1 MNARNIIVW
10 STKTQQKQVVST
22 GAETLAELKADL
34 AAAGIDTKDM
44 TFYEGLTKTE
54 LKADA
59 SLLPKDV
66 NYKGTVTNE
75 LVIMLTVV
83 NNKISSGRALTR
95 PEVYREMKRS
105 TVLADRCKA
114 VFGRPYTQVSTAELE
129 ALINREK
136 AAAARKVPVK
146 PSVKAVVPTTR
157 PNVLV
162 GLATLAEA
170 LFTEGVL
177 SPTTYNEITVA
188 LGSTPKEIKVGSYTL
203 DEMNQ
208 MFDFAK
214 K

>member
-34 AAAGIDTKDM
+34 QAANIDIKDM

-105 TVLADRCKA
+105 PFLADRCKT

-136 AAAARKVPVK
+136 TAAARKAPK
-146 PSVKAVVPTTR
+146 PSVKVVVPTTR

-177 SPTTYNEITVA
+177 SPATYNEITVA

>member
-22 GAETLAELKADL
+22 GAETLADLKADL

-66 NYKGTVTNE
+66 SYKGTVTNE

-95 PEVYREMKRS
+95 TEVYREMKRNPF
-105 TVLADRCKA
+105 LADRCKA
-114 VFGRPYTQVSTAELE
+114 VFGRSYTQVSTAELE

-136 AAAARKVPVK
+136 AAAARKAPK
-146 PSVKAVVPTTR
+146 PSVKVVVPTTR

-177 SPTTYNEITVA
+177 SPATYSEITVA

>member
-22 GAETLAELKADL
+22 GAETLGQLKDDL
-34 AAAGIDTKDM
+34 QAANIDIKDM

-75 LVIMLTVV
+75 LVIMLTIV

-136 AAAARKVPVK
+136 AAAARKAPVK
-146 PSVKAVVPTTR
+146 TSVKAVVPTTR

-177 SPTTYNEITVA
+177 SPATYSEITLA

-208 MFDFAK
+208 MFDFANK
-214 K
+214 

>member
-1 MNARNIIVW
+1 MDR
-10 STKTQQKQVVST
+10 
-22 GAETLAELKADL
+22 KA
-34 AAAGIDTKDM
+34 
-44 TFYEGLTKTE
+44 F
-54 LKADA
+54 
-59 SLLPKDV
+59 
-66 NYKGTVTNE
+66 
-75 LVIMLTVV
+75 
-83 NNKISSGRALTR
+83 
-95 PEVYREMKRS
+95 
-105 TVLADRCKA
+105 
-114 VFGRPYTQVSTAELE
+114 
-129 ALINREK
+129 
-136 AAAARKVPVK
+136 VK
-146 PSVKAVVPTTR
+146 PSVKVVVPTTR

>member
-22 GAETLAELKADL
+22 GAETLGQLKDDL
-34 AAAGIDTKDM
+34 QAANIDIKDM

-136 AAAARKVPVK
+136 AAAARRAPVK
-146 PSVKAVVPTTR
+146 TSVKAVVPTTR

-177 SPTTYNEITVA
+177 SPATYSEITLA
-188 LGSTPKEIKVGSYTL
+188 LGSTPKEIKVGSYTI

>member
-34 AAAGIDTKDM
+34 AAANIDTRDM

>member
-34 AAAGIDTKDM
+34 QAANIDIKDM

-105 TVLADRCKA
+105 TVLADRCKE

-136 AAAARKVPVK
+136 AAAARKAPVK
-146 PSVKAVVPTTR
+146 TSVKAVVPTTR

-177 SPTTYNEITVA
+177 SPATYSEITLA

>member
-66 NYKGTVTNE
+66 SYKGTVTNE

-95 PEVYREMKRS
+95 TEVYREMKRNPF
-105 TVLADRCKA
+105 LADRCKT
-114 VFGRPYTQVSTAELE
+114 VFGRSYTQVSTAELV

-136 AAAARKVPVK
+136 AAAVRKV
-146 PSVKAVVPTTR
+146 SVKSSVKVVVPTTR

-177 SPTTYNEITVA
+177 SPATYGEITVA

>member
-22 GAETLAELKADL
+22 GAETLGELKDDL
-34 AAAGIDTKDM
+34 QAANIDIKDM

-105 TVLADRCKA
+105 TVLADRCKE

-136 AAAARKVPVK
+136 AAAARKAPVK
-146 PSVKAVVPTTR
+146 TSVKAVVPTTR

-177 SPTTYNEITVA
+177 SPATYSEITLA
-188 LGSTPKEIKVGSYTL
+188 LGSTPKEIKVGSYTI

>member
-34 AAAGIDTKDM
+34 QAANIDIKDM

-83 NNKISSGRALTR
+83 NNKISSGRAMTR

-136 AAAARKVPVK
+136 AAAARKAAVK
-146 PSVKAVVPTTR
+146 PSVPAVAPTTR

-162 GLATLAEA
+162 GLATLVEA

-177 SPTTYNEITVA
+177 SPATYSEITAA

>member
-105 TVLADRCKA
+105 AVLADRCKA

-136 AAAARKVPVK
+136 AAAARKAPK
-146 PSVKAVVPTTR
+146 PSVKVVVPTTR

-177 SPTTYNEITVA
+177 SPATYNEITVA

>member
-34 AAAGIDTKDM
+34 ISANIDIKDM

-66 NYKGTVTNE
+66 NYKGAVTNE

-105 TVLADRCKA
+105 AVLADRCKA

-136 AAAARKVPVK
+136 AAAARKAPVK

>member
-22 GAETLAELKADL
+22 GAETLADLKVDL

-66 NYKGTVTNE
+66 NYKGAVTNE

-136 AAAARKVPVK
+136 AAAARKAFVK

-177 SPTTYNEITVA
+177 SPATYSEITVA

>member
-22 GAETLAELKADL
+22 GAETLAALKTDL

-83 NNKISSGRALTR
+83 NNKISSGRAMTR

-114 VFGRPYTQVSTAELE
+114 VFGRPYTQVSTVELE

-136 AAAARKVPVK
+136 AAAARKAPK
-146 PSVKAVVPTTR
+146 PSVKVVVPTTR

-177 SPTTYNEITVA
+177 SPATYSEITVA

>member
-136 AAAARKVPVK
+136 AAAARKAPK

-177 SPTTYNEITVA
+177 SPATYSEITLA

>member
-22 GAETLAELKADL
+22 GAETLADLKVDL

-136 AAAARKVPVK
+136 AAAARKAPVK
-146 PSVKAVVPTTR
+146 TSVEAVVPTTR

-177 SPTTYNEITVA
+177 SPATYSEITVA

>member
-34 AAAGIDTKDM
+34 AAAGIDIKDM

-136 AAAARKVPVK
+136 AAAARKAPK
-146 PSVKAVVPTTR
+146 PSVKVVVPTTR

-177 SPTTYNEITVA
+177 SPTTYGEITVA

>member
-34 AAAGIDTKDM
+34 QAANIDIKDM

-54 LKADA
+54 LKADT

-105 TVLADRCKA
+105 TVLADRCKE

-136 AAAARKVPVK
+136 AAAARKAPVK
-146 PSVKAVVPTTR
+146 TSVKAVVPTTR

-177 SPTTYNEITVA
+177 SPATYSEITLA

>member
-22 GAETLAELKADL
+22 GAETLADLKVDL

-66 NYKGTVTNE
+66 NYKGAVTNE

-105 TVLADRCKA
+105 AVLADRCKE

-136 AAAARKVPVK
+136 AAAARKAFVK

-177 SPTTYNEITVA
+177 SPATYSEITVA

>member
-66 NYKGTVTNE
+66 SYKGTVTNE

-136 AAAARKVPVK
+136 AAIARKAPVK
-146 PSVKAVVPTTR
+146 TSVKAVVPTTR

-177 SPTTYNEITVA
+177 SPATYSEITLA

>member
-34 AAAGIDTKDM
+34 QAANIDIKDM

-136 AAAARKVPVK
+136 AAAARKAPK
-146 PSVKAVVPTTR
+146 PSVKVVVPTTR

-177 SPTTYNEITVA
+177 SPATYSEITVA

>member
-22 GAETLAELKADL
+22 GAETLADLKVDL

-66 NYKGTVTNE
+66 NYKGAVTNE

-95 PEVYREMKRS
+95 PEVYREMKRNP
-105 TVLADRCKA
+105 
-114 VFGRPYTQVSTAELE
+114 F
-129 ALINREK
+129 
-136 AAAARKVPVK
+136 
-146 PSVKAVVPTTR
+146 
-157 PNVLV
+157 
-162 GLATLAEA
+162 
-170 LFTEGVL
+170 
-177 SPTTYNEITVA
+177 
-188 LGSTPKEIKVGSYTL
+188 
-203 DEMNQ
+203 
-208 MFDFAK
+208 
-214 K
+214 

>member
-34 AAAGIDTKDM
+34 QAANIDIKDM

-105 TVLADRCKA
+105 PFLADRCKT

-129 ALINREK
+129 ALIKREK
-136 AAAARKVPVK
+136 AAAARKAPK
-146 PSVKAVVPTTR
+146 PSVKVVVPTTR

-162 GLATLAEA
+162 GLATLTEA

-177 SPTTYNEITVA
+177 SPATYNEITVA

>member
-34 AAAGIDTKDM
+34 QAANIDIKDM

-105 TVLADRCKA
+105 TVLADRCKE

-136 AAAARKVPVK
+136 AAAARKAPVK
-146 PSVKAVVPTTR
+146 TSVKAVVPTTR

-177 SPTTYNEITVA
+177 SHATYREITLA

>member
-22 GAETLAELKADL
+22 GAETLADLKVDL

-136 AAAARKVPVK
+136 AAAARKAPVK

>member
-34 AAAGIDTKDM
+34 QAANIDIKDM

-83 NNKISSGRALTR
+83 NNKISSGRSLTR

-136 AAAARKVPVK
+136 AAVARKAPVK
-146 PSVKAVVPTTR
+146 TSVKAVVPTTR

-177 SPTTYNEITVA
+177 SPATYNEITLA

>member
-22 GAETLAELKADL
+22 GAETLGQLKDDL
-34 AAAGIDTKDM
+34 QAANIDIKDM

-75 LVIMLTVV
+75 LVIMLTIV

-136 AAAARKVPVK
+136 AAAARKAPVK
-146 PSVKAVVPTTR
+146 TSVKAVVPTTR

-177 SPTTYNEITVA
+177 SPATYSEITLA

>member
-34 AAAGIDTKDM
+34 QAANIDIKDM

-83 NNKISSGRALTR
+83 NNKISSGRAMTR

-136 AAAARKVPVK
+136 AAVARKAPVK
-146 PSVKAVVPTTR
+146 TSVKAVVPTTR

-177 SPTTYNEITVA
+177 SPATYNEITLA

>member
-34 AAAGIDTKDM
+34 QAANIDIKDM

-75 LVIMLTVV
+75 LVIMLTIV

-105 TVLADRCKA
+105 TALADRCKA

-136 AAAARKVPVK
+136 AAEARKATVK
-146 PSVKAVVPTTR
+146 TSVKAVVPTTR

-177 SPTTYNEITVA
+177 SSATYSEITLA

-208 MFDFAK
+208 MF
-214 K
+214 

>member
-66 NYKGTVTNE
+66 SYKGTVTNE

-105 TVLADRCKA
+105 AVLADRCKA

-136 AAAARKVPVK
+136 AAAARKAPVK

-177 SPTTYNEITVA
+177 SPATYSEITVA

>member
-105 TVLADRCKA
+105 AVLADRCKA

>member
-34 AAAGIDTKDM
+34 QAANIDIKDM

-105 TVLADRCKA
+105 PFLADRCKT

-136 AAAARKVPVK
+136 AAAARKAPK
-146 PSVKAVVPTTR
+146 PSVKVVVPTTR

-177 SPTTYNEITVA
+177 SPATYNEITVA

>member
-34 AAAGIDTKDM
+34 AAANIDIKDM

-136 AAAARKVPVK
+136 AAAARKAPVK

-162 GLATLAEA
+162 GLSTLAEA

>member
-66 NYKGTVTNE
+66 SYKGTVTNE

-136 AAAARKVPVK
+136 AAIARKAPVK
-146 PSVKAVVPTTR
+146 TSVKAVVPTTR

-177 SPTTYNEITVA
+177 SPATYSEITAA

>member
-10 STKTQQKQVVST
+10 STKTQQKTSSINRCRNFSRI
-22 GAETLAELKADL
+22 KADL
-34 AAAGIDTKDM
+34 QAANIDINDM

-66 NYKGTVTNE
+66 SYKGTVTNE

-83 NNKISSGRALTR
+83 NNKIASGRALTR
-95 PEVYREMKRS
+95 PEVYRKMKRS
-105 TVLADRCKA
+105 SFLADRCRA
-114 VFGRPYTQVSTAELE
+114 VFGRPYTQVTTVELE

-136 AAAARKVPVK
+136 AAVVRKAPVK
-146 PSVKAVVPTTR
+146 PSVKVVTPTTR

-177 SPTTYNEITVA
+177 SPTTYSEITVA

-203 DEMNQ
+203 EEMNK

>member
-66 NYKGTVTNE
+66 SYKGTVTNE

-136 AAAARKVPVK
+136 AAAARKAPK

-177 SPTTYNEITVA
+177 SPATYSEITVA

>member
-22 GAETLAELKADL
+22 GAETLGQLKDDL
-34 AAAGIDTKDM
+34 QAANIDIKDM

-105 TVLADRCKA
+105 TVLADRCKE

-136 AAAARKVPVK
+136 AAAARKAPVK
-146 PSVKAVVPTTR
+146 TSVKAVVPTTR

-177 SPTTYNEITVA
+177 SSATYSEITLA

>member
-22 GAETLAELKADL
+22 GAETLADLKADL
-34 AAAGIDTKDM
+34 QAAGIDIKDM

-136 AAAARKVPVK
+136 AAAARKATVK
-146 PSVKAVVPTTR
+146 PSVTAVAPTTR

-177 SPTTYNEITVA
+177 SPATYSEITVA

>member
-34 AAAGIDTKDM
+34 QAAGIDTKDM

-136 AAAARKVPVK
+136 AAAARKASVK
-146 PSVKAVVPTTR
+146 PSVKVVTPTTR

-162 GLATLAEA
+162 GLATLTEA

-177 SPTTYNEITVA
+177 SPATYSEITLA